1 MVPTVTKRIF
11 NFAEKCKVINNIV
24 LSLDYFMVET
34 INIKLLVLYGNHYN
48 SFYHVDRYNLLV
60 YISSKKPKGSI

>member
-1 MVPTVTKRIF
+1 MVPKVIKRIF
-11 NFAEKCKVINNIV
+11 NFVEKCKVIKV

-60 YISSKKPKGSI
+60 